1 MTAIKDSDIL
11 SLGYYKHGQPFSG
24 SYRGMRYR
32 IEKQAEK
39 DEKGKD
45 IGPVTLRAAVWPE
58 PFSYVNTEDDQKEIK
73 EFPFSEEG
81 KAEVTAWLNE
91 RYESRAW
98 PGQHDTVRNT
108 ERSIE

>member
-45 IGPVTLRAAVWPE
+45 IGPVTLPPAHQRQGMAGQQGSARHLERAPA
-58 PFSYVNTEDDQKEIK
+58 
-73 EFPFSEEG
+73 
-81 KAEVTAWLNE
+81 
-91 RYESRAW
+91 
-98 PGQHDTVRNT
+98 
-108 ERSIE
+108 